1 MIDLET
7 LTPMGRKQWTKRK
20 YDEYEEGTLH
30 KIVELSEKVY
40 NEPQD
45 EKFKDNMDRAKWK
58 TTVDKKVNYL
68 LARKP
73 ISTGHQEE
81 LDMLS
86 DFIKESAKQLY
97 LRGSLIWI
105 VQGDGETIQ
114 PQPYVMDDTIAIY
127 ADKSRETPVAFIRKY
142 VDIELQEET
151 GAETEIVYYELYY
164 NDKRDTFCYT
174 NPEKDK
180 VEEQFETPPKFI
192 ELGKTG
198 DAPLFAYVQGLLKG
212 FDHIL
217 KHQDTTTEKNTD
229 PIVEVK
235 GYSGTDDADLEYA
248 VNALK
253 IVKTDG
259 NGGLTIHTRSL
270 DSNSI
275 DLWRKALLQEYYEA
289 TATVGKD
296 NELQYA
302 QSGRAMDRLF
312 IDMENSAKDLA
323 HILEEALKE
332 YFLTIGVEDFDIVWN
347 TDRPVDDTEI
357 INGITASKGILSEK
371 TLLEQHPWVSDV
383 DEEIRRIQE
392 EAVDGMND
400 LVDDID
406 LSKINEG
413 GLV

>member
-164 NDKRDTFCYT
+164 DDKRDTFCYT

-180 VEEQFETPPKFI
+180 VGEQFETPPKFI

-248 VNALK
+248 VNTLK

-259 NGGLTIHTRSL
+259 NGGLTIHARSL

-302 QSGRAMDRLF
+302 QSGKAMDRLF

-332 YFLTIGVEDFDIVWN
+332 YFLTIGMEDFDIVWN

>member
-1 MIDLET
+1 MIDLEK
-7 LTPMGRKQWTKRK
+7 LTPMGRKQWAKRK
-20 YDEYEEGTLH
+20 FDEYEQGTLH
-30 KIVELSEKVY
+30 KIVELSEKAY

-45 EKFKDNMDRAKWK
+45 DKFKDNMDRAKWK

-73 ISTGHQEE
+73 ISTGHQEQ
-81 LDMLS
+81 LDMLL

-105 VQGDGETIQ
+105 VQGDGETIE

-127 ADKSRETPVAFIRKY
+127 ADKSKETPVAFIRKY

-151 GAETEIVYYELYY
+151 GAETEVIYYELYY
-164 NDKRDTFCYT
+164 NDKRDTFCYS

-180 VEEQFETPPKFI
+180 VGEQFETPPTFI
-192 ELGKTG
+192 ELCKTG
-198 DAPLFAYVQGLLKG
+198 DAPLFAYVQGLLNG

-248 VNALK
+248 VNSLK

-302 QSGRAMDRLF
+302 QSGKAMDRLF

-323 HILEEALKE
+323 HILEEALKT
-332 YFLTIGVEDFDIVWN
+332 YFATIGVEDFNIVWN

-383 DEEIRRIQE
+383 DEEIKRIQQ

-400 LVDDID
+400 LVDETD
-406 LSKINEG
+406 LSKIDEG

>member
-1 MIDLET
+1 MIDLMK

-20 YDEYEEGTLH
+20 FDEYENDVLYKVIQE
-30 KIVELSEKVY
+30 SEKHY
-40 NEPQD
+40 KEPQD
-45 EKFKDNMDRAKWK
+45 EKFKDDMDKAKWK
-58 TTVDKKVNYL
+58 TTVDRKVNYL

-81 LDMLS
+81 LDVLL
-86 DFIKESAKQLY
+86 DFIKESAIQYY

-105 VQGDGETIQ
+105 VQGDGESIK

-127 ADKSRETPVAFIRKY
+127 ADKSKETPVAFIRKY
-142 VDIELQEET
+142 TDIELQEET
-151 GAETEIVYYELYY
+151 GAETKLDYYELYY
-164 NDKRDTFCYT
+164 GDGLRDTYSFT
-174 NPEKDK
+174 NPDRDK
-180 VEEQFETPPKFI
+180 VGEKLEQAPTFI

-198 DAPLFAYVQGLLKG
+198 DAPLFAYVSGLLRG

-235 GYSGTDDADLEYA
+235 GYSGTQDDDLEYA
-248 VNALK
+248 VNTSK

-259 NGGLTIHTRSL
+259 NGGITIHTRSL

-302 QSGRAMDRLF
+302 QSGKAMDRLF

-323 HILEEALKE
+323 HILEEALKS
-332 YFLTIGVEDFDIVWN
+332 YFKVIGEEDFDIVWN

-357 INGITASKGILSEK
+357 INGIAASKGILSEK
-371 TLLEQHPWVSDV
+371 TLLEQHPWVDDV
-383 DEEIRRIQE
+383 DEEIKRIQE
-392 EAVDGMND
+392 EAVDGYDD
-400 LVDDID
+400 LVDDTD
-406 LSKINEG
+406 LLN
-413 GLV
+413 

>member
-1 MIDLET
+1 MIDLEK

-20 YDEYEEGTLH
+20 YDEYEEGTLY
-30 KIVELSEKVY
+30 KVIQMSEKAY

-45 EKFKDNMDRAKWK
+45 EEFKEKMDKAKWK
-58 TTVDKKVNYL
+58 TTVDRKVNYL

-73 ISTGHQEE
+73 VAAGHQEK
-81 LDMLS
+81 LDMLL
-86 DFIKESAKQLY
+86 DFIKESAKQIY

-105 VQGDGETIQ
+105 VQGDGEIIE

-127 ADKSRETPVAFIRKY
+127 EDKSRETPVAFIRRY
-142 VDIELQEET
+142 TDVELQPET
-151 GAETEIVYYELYY
+151 GAETEVAYYELYY
-164 NDKRDTFCYT
+164 GKKRDTFCYS

-180 VEEQFETPPKFI
+180 TEEFTEAPVFI

-198 DAPLFAYVQGLLKG
+198 DAPLFAYVDGLLRG

-217 KHQDTTTEKNTD
+217 RHQDTTTEGNTD

-248 VNALK
+248 VNTLK

-270 DSNSI
+270 DSTSI

-296 NELQYA
+296 NEIQYS
-302 QSGRAMDRLF
+302 QSGRAIDRLF
-312 IDMENSAKDLA
+312 VDMDNSAKELA
-323 HILEEALKE
+323 HILEDALKI
-332 YFLTIGVEDFDIVWN
+332 YFLSIGVEDFKIVWN
-347 TDRPVDDTEI
+347 TDRPVDDAEI
-357 INGITASKGILSEK
+357 INGIAASKGILSDK
-371 TLLEQHPWVSDV
+371 TLLEQHPWVTDV
-383 DEEIRRIQE
+383 DEELKRLE
-392 EAVDGMND
+392 EQDSAGMED
-400 LVDDID
+400 LVHDID
-406 LSKINEG
+406 LSNYDKG